1 MISIIVTAYN
11 AEKTIERCLNSILD
25 NNYDDYE
32 IVVINDGSVDKTEE
46 IVQLFAS
53 EKIKYFYKKNEG
65 VSSAR
70 NLGLK
75 KSIGEYVTFV
85 DSDDYISNNYFEG
98 LDKYIKCKEKEKVDI
113 IKRKAVIVNE
123 NSKQEKKIM
132 GPYFDKVSGEE
143 AFNKLCFEDKFLDT
157 LWSYIIKKSLFEEN
171 NLKFIEGKFHEDFGL
186 LPLII
191 LKAKTFVSLEEYVYY
206 YIQTENSIMRE
217 KNEAKTLKKAEDA
230 LFHYDNILENIQN
243 YNINKRTKENVKI
256 YCTNAILLKVNELEG
271 KTQKDYIKQLKKRK
285 IYKNIKVRNIK
296 QLIKKILLFIDIQ
309 VYTNFFI

>member
-132 GPYFDKVSGEE
+132 GPCFDKVSGEE